1 MSPSRLMLAVTLL
14 FPSPLPA
21 QTKGASM
28 SVAVAHD
35 QAATIR
41 RFYEECLNQHQSGI
55 ISEIFTPDAVAHT
68 PNGDSTGLTA
78 IQQTVERVHAMFPD
92 HHFVVDDVVANGDK
106 AAARWTMTATNTAP
120 LGGIPPTGKP
130 ITQRAVVFYRFE
142 GDKIAEFWLQ
152 IDQVGVLRQI
162 GVQIPGAPPV
172 SAQPAR

>member
-1 MSPSRLMLAVTLL
+1 MKLPVLLAVTLL
-14 FPSPLPA
+14 FPSSFHA

-28 SVAVAHD
+28 STAVVHD

-55 ISEIFTPDAVAHT
+55 LSEVFTPEAVAHT
-68 PNGDSTGLTA
+68 PNGDAIGLA
-78 IQQTVERVHAMFPD
+78 NIRQTVERVHTLFPD

-120 LGGIPPTGKP
+120 LGGIPPTGRP
-130 ITQRAVVFYRFE
+130 ITQRAVVFYRFQ

-152 IDQVGVLRQI
+152 LDQVGVLRQI
-162 GVQIPGAPPV
+162 GVPIPGAPPV
-172 SAQPAR
+172 PAPAAQ